1 MLTQMLPRPFVHRDA
16 AGPWPQPLR
25 GRARAR
31 TEPGLTV
38 EARLALLRSEY
49 ARLATAACASI
60 AAARAGAADPLAYLE
75 AELARHRGLP
85 PPGAAVPAILAD
97 AAAAMSLA
105 ARAGQLHEPVK
116 AAEL

>member
-1 MLTQMLPRPFVHRDA
+1 MLTRVLARPFLHGDA
-16 AGPWPQPLR
+16 AGSGPRPLR

-31 TEPGLTV
+31 TGPGLTA

-49 ARLATAACASI
+49 ARLVAAARASI

-75 AELARHRGLP
+75 AELARHHGLP
-85 PPGAAVPAILAD
+85 QPGAAVPAVLAD

-105 ARAGQLHEPVK
+105 SQVGQMPEPVK
-116 AAEL
+116 AA